1 MSTYQEQFN
10 SFIERLGPAMSE
22 VLLIEQVSPQLC
34 LLALETYESAIALR
48 LDEDTG
54 ILTLSCELG
63 RPQEEAQFKIYEALL
78 IYNSLSPLHG
88 GIRMALREPGGAI
101 VQEFD
106 APLGS
111 LQIEQWM
118 NLIIDFSKKASAW
131 EEIIESSETPELED
145 LEDPSWNVLRP

>member
-1 MSTYQEQFN
+1 MNDYQAQFT
-10 SFIERLGPAMSE
+10 SFIEKLGPAMSE
-22 VLLIEQVSPQLC
+22 ILLIEQVTPQLC

-54 ILTLSCELG
+54 TLTLSCELG
-63 RPQEEAQFKIYEALL
+63 RPQEEEQFKIYETLL
-78 IYNSLSPLHG
+78 IYNSLAPIHG
-88 GIRMALREPGGAI
+88 GIRMGLREPGGAI
-101 VQEFD
+101 LQEFD

-118 NLIIDFSKKASAW
+118 NLIVDFSKKASAW
-131 EEIIESSETPELED
+131 EEIIESAETPVLED

>member
-1 MSTYQEQFN
+1 
-10 SFIERLGPAMSE
+10 MSE
-22 VLLIEQVSPQLC
+22 VLLIEQVTPQLC

-63 RPQEEAQFKIYEALL
+63 RPQEEEQFKIYEALL
-78 IYNSLSPLHG
+78 IYNSLAPIHG

-101 VQEFD
+101 LQEFD

-131 EEIIESSETPELED
+131 EEIIESAETPVLGD